1 MRVKL
6 NDGAPRSKAEVSINV
21 SKNGNTLEIGI
32 DGTVAPIV
40 LEYYEGKVRL
50 RVYGNEQSKPIFTTD
65 LDSTPT
71 VDAPAAV
78 AELDAVLSTPPA
90 EHSKPITSHVVVA
103 ADATD
108 DELAAFD
115 AA

>member
-50 RVYGNEQSKPIFTTD
+50 RVYGENLDGNQKPIFVSD
-65 LDSTPT
+65 LSATP
-71 VDAPAAV
+71 
-78 AELDAVLSTPPA
+78 AVLTAPFVPKGN
-90 EHSKPITSHVVVA
+90 EPVVA
-103 ADATD
+103 ASATTD